1 MTKLSKAKRAEH
13 VKELETLK
21 AKNTFHYVGYNV
33 IRTGFAEKD
42 DADRYLELL
51 RLTDRAYPYTFYGAE
66 CEASVHSNG
75 PGRGFEVYHG

>member
-1 MTKLSKAKRAEH
+1 MTKLSKAKRAKH
-13 VKELETLK
+13 VKELEALK

-33 IRTGFAEKD
+33 IRTGFTERA

-51 RLTDRAYPYTFYGAE
+51 RLLGWAYPYAFYGAE